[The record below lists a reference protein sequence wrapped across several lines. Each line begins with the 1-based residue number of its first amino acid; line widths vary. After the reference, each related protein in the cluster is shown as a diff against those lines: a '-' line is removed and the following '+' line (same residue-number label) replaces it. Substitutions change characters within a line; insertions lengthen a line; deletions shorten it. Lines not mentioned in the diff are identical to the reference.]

1 MFGDES
7 GKSSLQ
13 KSAVERSVVG
23 NDEYYPG
30 AAAQRAAAR
39 KTGRR
44 MALIEGAASTFVL
57 PYAISGIA
65 CCAGSPVRA
74 LEVIVRW

>member
-1 MFGDES
+1 MFRSKG
-7 GKSSLQ
+7 GKTFLQ
-13 KSAVERSVVG
+13 KAAVERSVVG
-23 NDEYYPG
+23 DDEDYPG

-74 LEVIVRW
+74 LEGIVRW